1 MAAIVSVKYVEV
13 CCYVVSSSSDLKIR
27 RADNTYDNGGD
38 AKEGER
44 KWGRERGEGGNK
56 GRGLPKEEEKDRKI
70 ERK

>member
-1 MAAIVSVKYVEV
+1 MVAAIVSVKYVEV

-44 KWGRERGEGGNK
+44 K
-56 GRGLPKEEEKDRKI
+56 
-70 ERK
+70 